1 MSFFDRWRRLPEDV
15 AGDEEPRDAELARL
29 VARARALPS
38 ESEPSRDLWSGI
50 ENRIALARQQPE
62 AKRRT
67 RQPWASAFPRPAL
80 AASFAAALVVVT
92 SLATLWVA
100 QPPGGVSDGAAG
112 ELAIRAIADRLRARD
127 GVGEMRASLLAILES
142 RREQLPAGTVTALEE
157 NLAAID
163 RAIAEIYLA
172 LEASPDNHA
181 LSFLLADAYRREA
194 ELLERLES
202 WLHVPEETPS

>member
-1 MSFFDRWRRLPEDV
+1 MSFFDRWRRLPEDM
-15 AGDEEPRDAELARL
+15 AGDEEPRDPELARL

-38 ESEPSRDLWSGI
+38 ESEPTRDLWSGI
-50 ENRIALARQQPE
+50 ENRIALAHEQPE
-62 AKRRT
+62 AGRRA
-67 RQPWASAFPRPAL
+67 RQRWVSAFPRPAL
-80 AASFAAALVVVT
+80 AASFAAALVAVT

-100 QPPGGVSDGAAG
+100 RPPPGASG
-112 ELAIRAIADRLRARD
+112 ELEIRAIADRVRARA
-127 GVGEMRASLLAILES
+127 GVGEMRSSLLAILES
-142 RREQLPAGTVTALEE
+142 RRGQLPAGTVTALEE

-163 RAIAEIYLA
+163 RAIAEIHLA

-202 WLHVPEETPS
+202 WLHVPEETHS